1 MDSNN
6 IQEIELSQINWD
18 NLSLEEF
25 QALSQKVTELSK
37 VTSKSKPAP
46 KGSKTKKVMVTIK
59 NENYEISEELYI
71 RLIGLKSEKSKQNLI
86 KQIQEEYKPIKIVSL

>member
-1 MDSNN
+1 MDSQN

-37 VTSKSKPAP
+37 VTTKSKPAP
-46 KGSKTKKVMVTIK
+46 KGSKIKKVMVTIK